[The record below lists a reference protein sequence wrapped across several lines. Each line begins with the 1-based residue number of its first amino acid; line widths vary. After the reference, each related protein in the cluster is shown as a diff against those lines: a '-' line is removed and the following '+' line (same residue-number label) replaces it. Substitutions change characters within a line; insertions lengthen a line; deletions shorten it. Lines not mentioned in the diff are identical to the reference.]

1 MKKVLITTIPF
12 GNPEPKPLEMLKNAG
27 IEFTI
32 NPFNR
37 KITDNDL
44 KEIIS
49 EYDGLIAGTELIS
62 KEVIDLAPHLKI
74 IARVGVGTD
83 GVDLN
88 YARKKGIKVTYTPDA
103 PGPAIAELTV
113 GFMYSLLRSTHV
125 SNLDIRKGK
134 WNRSI
139 GRSFSDMTI
148 GVIGAGR
155 VGSRVIDLIS
165 KIGCKNLLVSDIYHN
180 ESLREKYGFE
190 WASNKKVYSESD
202 IITFHIP
209 LTADAKDMVRK
220 DELLRMKK
228 DAFLI
233 NTARGGIV
241 NEQDLYDVMQSG
253 HIAGAAIDVFDKEPY
268 SGPLIDIDRC
278 LLTPHIGSASREC
291 RAKME
296 LESVQE
302 IIRFFKNEELLSPV
316 PEAEYLLQKQEE

>member
-12 GNPEPKPLEMLKNAG
+12 GDPEPRPLEMLEKAG
-27 IEFTI
+27 IEYSI

-37 KITDNDL
+37 KITEDDL
-44 KEIIS
+44 KNIIS
-49 EYDGLIAGTELIS
+49 DYDGLIAGTETIS
-62 KEVIDLAPHLKI
+62 KEVIDLAPRLKI

-88 YARKKGIKVTYTPDA
+88 YAKSKDIKVTYTPDA
-103 PGPAIAELTV
+103 PGPAIAELAI
-113 GFMYSLLRSTHV
+113 GFMYSLLRSTHI
-125 SNLDIRKGK
+125 SNLEIRNGK

-155 VGSRVIDLIS
+155 VGSKVIELIS

-180 ESLREKYGFE
+180 DALKEKYQFE
-190 WASNKKVYSESD
+190 WASKQKIFSEAD
-202 IITFHIP
+202 IITFHVP
-209 LTADAKDMVRK
+209 LTADAKGMVK
-220 DELLRMKK
+220 KEELLSMKK
-228 DAFLI
+228 DVFII

-241 NEQDLYDVMQSG
+241 DENALYEVMLSG
-253 HIAGAAIDVFDKEPY
+253 HIAGAAIDVFDQEPY
-268 SGPLIDIDRC
+268 SGPLININRC

-302 IIRFFKNEELLSPV
+302 IIRFFKNEQLLSPV
-316 PEAEYLLQKQEE
+316 PEAEYALQKK